1 MYRYGVHYIRV
12 WMDIYRHACI
22 YVMHVCVWIWD
33 DACEYVCM
41 YVCIF
46 LLISF
51 VGVYFWGMAWGMHV
65 CMLVMCGTR
74 DGLGSYYTWRRLAM
88 VSGDAVPFIP
98 TS

>member
-1 MYRYGVHYIRV
+1 MCECTFLNLYVCILMDG
-12 WMDIYRHACI
+12 WMMDVCRHACI

-65 CMLVMCGTR
+65 CMLVT
-74 DGLGSYYTWRRLAM
+74 
-88 VSGDAVPFIP
+88 
-98 TS
+98 